1 MNIEKLSAPSAK
13 RGKKYS
19 EAVDSRWLIGSDIPE
34 GVKNLVV
41 QDANDVDAA
50 KGKCQFVFSALE
62 MDKEKLTAKVIR
74 IPARADV
81 DLEVAENLIIELYS
95 KN

>member
-1 MNIEKLSAPSAK
+1 M
-13 RGKKYS
+13 
-19 EAVDSRWLIGSDIPE
+19 
-34 GVKNLVV
+34 
-41 QDANDVDAA
+41 
-50 KGKCQFVFSALE
+50 VFSSLLFIFAFLPICLCIYTLFPNIKAKNIVPWLE
-62 MDKEKLTAKVIR
+62 MDKEKLEAKVLR

>member
-1 MNIEKLSAPSAK
+1 MSLLSFLVSIFPII
-13 RGKKYS
+13 
-19 EAVDSRWLIGSDIPE
+19 LIGVYIY
-34 GVKNLVV
+34 K
-41 QDANDVDAA
+41 
-50 KGKCQFVFSALE
+50 

>member
-1 MNIEKLSAPSAK
+1 MAENVKAK
-13 RGKKYS
+13 
-19 EAVDSRWLIGSDIPE
+19 
-34 GVKNLVV
+34 NVV
-41 QDANDVDAA
+41 AW
-50 KGKCQFVFSALE
+50 LE
-62 MDKEKLTAKVIR
+62 MDKDNLTAKVIR